1 MDVILI
7 AAVTANGMI
16 SHDTKEVVNWS
27 RDLKLFREQTMG
39 HTVIMGSN
47 TAKTLSSDL
56 EGRKRV
62 VMHRELDPAGVI
74 SRVEDNKCFII
85 GGARTYS
92 RFAPH
97 LTHLFLTFHPLVMN
111 SKSLPL
117 FSHLDG
123 DLELEFINTVKVDGA
138 LGIYQFQYK
147 VKQ

>member
-1 MDVILI
+1 
-7 AAVTANGMI
+7 
-16 SHDTKEVVNWS
+16 
-27 RDLKLFREQTMG
+27 
-39 HTVIMGSN
+39 
-47 TAKTLSSDL
+47 
-56 EGRKRV
+56 
-62 VMHRELDPAGVI
+62 MHRELDPAGVI

-138 LGIYQFQYK
+138 PGIYQFQYK